1 MRHLG
6 EEKLASL
13 HRQHVHEEIVVVVD
27 QLEPE
32 VVTPDLEEP
41 VAKDGLVRYLVFEP
55 PIVAVAVVISGSNS
69 WGRINAMRG
78 RQLCAIGAVNERNRG
93 NLLERGMSMDGL
105 WSGTLQVKL
114 SAGQD

>member
-6 EEKLASL
+6 EEKLASS

-55 PIVAVAVVISGSNS
+55 PIVAVAVVISGSN
-69 WGRINAMRG
+69 N
-78 RQLCAIGAVNERNRG
+78 
-93 NLLERGMSMDGL
+93 
-105 WSGTLQVKL
+105 
-114 SAGQD
+114 

>member
-6 EEKLASL
+6 EQKLASL

-69 WGRINAMRG
+69 
-78 RQLCAIGAVNERNRG
+78 
-93 NLLERGMSMDGL
+93 
-105 WSGTLQVKL
+105 
-114 SAGQD
+114 